1 MNRHATVLA
10 LSVLAVLPLSAG
22 GVTINFDDVVG
33 SQQDITNRYVAD
45 GITFGAIANP
55 FPLAGP
61 FPAPATLPAVLGGV
75 QTWTEGFASATSP
88 LQVAVS
94 MTVQGT
100 TQPGDAGILMSF
112 AFDIGFLSLVGND
125 LGGCVPPTGDC
136 ESVTLTA
143 YDAAGQLIGQTFT
156 SAKLP
161 GFDRTPASIAVPGMR
176 HVAFNY
182 TDTQFGFYAID
193 DVTFERA
200 GPGPVPEPAS
210 LALLGL
216 GLAGLWLGRRR
227 RLA

>member
-1 MNRHATVLA
+1 MRLRA
-10 LSVLAVLPLSAG
+10 SVLGLSAIAVLPLSAG
-22 GVTINFDDVVG
+22 AVTIDFDDVVG
-33 SQQDITNRYVAD
+33 SQQDVTNRYVAD
-45 GITFGAIANP
+45 GIIFGAIANP

-75 QTWTEGFASATSP
+75 QTWTEGFPSATSP
-88 LQVAVS
+88 LQVAVAMS
-94 MTVQGT
+94 VPGATD
-100 TQPGDAGILMSF
+100 PGDAGILMSF

-125 LGGCVPPTGDC
+125 VGGCPGADC

-143 YDAAGQLIGQTFT
+143 YDAAGQFIGQTFT

-161 GFDRTPASIAVPGMR
+161 GFDRTLASIALPGMR

-182 TDTQFGFYAID
+182 TDTQFGFYSID

-200 GPGPVPEPAS
+200 GPGPVPEPTS
-210 LALLGL
+210 VALLGL
-216 GLAGLWLGRRR
+216 GLAGLGLGLRR

>member
-1 MNRHATVLA
+1 M
-10 LSVLAVLPLSAG
+10 SAG
-22 GVTINFDDVVG
+22 AVTINFDDVVG
-33 SQQDITNRYVAD
+33 SQQDVTNRYVAQ

-88 LQVAVS
+88 LQVAVA
-94 MTVQGT
+94 MQVQGT

-125 LGGCVPPTGDC
+125 LGGCPGADC

-143 YDAAGQLIGQTFT
+143 YDAAGQFIGQTFS

-161 GFDRTPASIAVPGMR
+161 GFDRTTASIALPGMR
-176 HVAFNY
+176 YVAFNY
-182 TDTQFGFYAID
+182 TDTQFGFYSID
-193 DVTFERA
+193 DVTFEPRDS
-200 GPGPVPEPAS
+200 GPVPEPAT

-216 GLAGLWLGRRR
+216 GLAGLALGRRR
-227 RLA
+227 SVA